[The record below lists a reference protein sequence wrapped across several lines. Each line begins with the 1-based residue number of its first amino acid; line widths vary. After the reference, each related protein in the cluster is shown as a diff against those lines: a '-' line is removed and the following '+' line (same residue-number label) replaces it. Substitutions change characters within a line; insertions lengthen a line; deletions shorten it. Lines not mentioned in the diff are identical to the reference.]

1 MTARCRRPE
10 CGRPL
15 RTEESVARGYGPVC
29 WQRIHPGVAA
39 RPAGELDPDQIPLPL
54 EDTVDAETRKAAID
68 TVARHALAHAVEHD
82 VSTNRIGW
90 GDFAE
95 LSYDDFDAVLA
106 RVQQIAK
113 SIRPPIAALN
123 AAYQHLAPNTSQEGP
138 AA

>member
-1 MTARCRRPE
+1 M
-10 CGRPL
+10 
-15 RTEESVARGYGPVC
+15 
-29 WQRIHPGVAA
+29 
-39 RPAGELDPDQIPLPL
+39 
-54 EDTVDAETRKAAID
+54 DAETRKAAID
-68 TVARHALAHAVEHD
+68 TIARHALAHAVEHD
-82 VSTNRIGW
+82 VSTNRIDW